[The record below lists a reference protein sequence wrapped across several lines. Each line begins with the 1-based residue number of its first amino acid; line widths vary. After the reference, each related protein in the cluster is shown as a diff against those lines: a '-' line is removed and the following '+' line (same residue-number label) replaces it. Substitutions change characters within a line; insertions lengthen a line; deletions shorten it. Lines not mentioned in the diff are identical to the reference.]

1 MEDAQCNNCGYD
13 LAGLPARSHCPEC
26 GQAYDTHA
34 REGVVRPTDRTQR
47 VERLWRRTRT
57 ILLLVSTVLMIA
69 CTGMCT
75 VVYRFPNLKK
85 PLIIGTLFTLVLALA
100 AATSYLYEKDE

>member
-1 MEDAQCNNCGYD
+1 M
-13 LAGLPARSHCPEC
+13 
-26 GQAYDTHA
+26 
-34 REGVVRPTDRTQR
+34 RPTDRTQR

-75 VVYRFPNLKK
+75 GVYRFPNPKK